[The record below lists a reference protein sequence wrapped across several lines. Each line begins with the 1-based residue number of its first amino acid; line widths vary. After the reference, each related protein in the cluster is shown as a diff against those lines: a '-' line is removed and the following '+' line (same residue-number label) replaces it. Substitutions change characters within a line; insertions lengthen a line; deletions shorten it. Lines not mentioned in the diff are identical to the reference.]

1 MSHCLSRTPPVCPPY
16 TGVCLKEIWL
26 TDKILSAKKWRKIT
40 ISTIYIPHLWIRN
53 KCHFTQHEKTLH
65 NADEVW
71 VIRAKYLYVC
81 LFVCLFVCFFYFVCV
96 WEFAMLGVS
105 TDLDEC
111 NNPSANNC
119 SSRADCA
126 NTRGSFECKCRSG
139 YRSDGVNCEGKFS
152 TSLKTF
158 DRDQMYVK
166 KSWENQFLLK
176 LYVFTLPPGIEIRML
191 VT

>member
-1 MSHCLSRTPPVCPPY
+1 
-16 TGVCLKEIWL
+16 
-26 TDKILSAKKWRKIT
+26 
-40 ISTIYIPHLWIRN
+40 
-53 KCHFTQHEKTLH
+53 
-65 NADEVW
+65 
-71 VIRAKYLYVC
+71 
-81 LFVCLFVCFFYFVCV
+81 
-96 WEFAMLGVS
+96 MLNVS

-139 YRSDGVNCEGKFS
+139 YRGDGVNCEGKLS

-158 DRDQMYVK
+158 DRDQRYVE
-166 KSWENQFLLK
+166 KSWENHFLLT
-176 LYVFTLPPGIEIRML
+176 LYVFTLPQRIKIRML

>member
-1 MSHCLSRTPPVCPPY
+1 MLFYTTWEDTSQRWWSLSNS
-16 TGVCLKEIWL
+16 GEI
-26 TDKILSAKKWRKIT
+26 
-40 ISTIYIPHLWIRN
+40 
-53 KCHFTQHEKTLH
+53 F
-65 NADEVW
+65 
-71 VIRAKYLYVC
+71 VC
-81 LFVCLFVCFFYFVCV
+81 LFVCLFGFLILSFFILS
-96 WEFAMLGVS
+96 MLNVS
-105 TDLDEC
+105 TDLEEY

-126 NTRGSFECKCRSG
+126 NTSGSFECKCRSG
-139 YRSDGVNCEGKFS
+139 YRGDGVNCEGKLS

-166 KSWENQFLLK
+166 KSWENYFLLK

>member
-1 MSHCLSRTPPVCPPY
+1 
-16 TGVCLKEIWL
+16 
-26 TDKILSAKKWRKIT
+26 
-40 ISTIYIPHLWIRN
+40 
-53 KCHFTQHEKTLH
+53 
-65 NADEVW
+65 
-71 VIRAKYLYVC
+71 
-81 LFVCLFVCFFYFVCV
+81 
-96 WEFAMLGVS
+96 MLNFS

-139 YRSDGVNCEGKFS
+139 YRGDGVNCEGKLS

-158 DRDQMYVK
+158 DHD
-166 KSWENQFLLK
+166 LLT
-176 LYVFTLPPGIEIRML
+176 LYVFTLPQGIKIRML